1 MLWKLPRNIVNTWI
15 RMVAASGG
23 LDGCGCQARARV
35 IVTIA
40 DKLMPLSSLEPRVAA
55 LSIHQPSDTP
65 GPRQPELTPTSCPS
79 CSSCSSCPSC
89 HSWRPADLRR
99 GAEEPGAE
107 ARLQLRARPAHQ
119 DQEPGDQGVASTV
132 LNTASWAGH
141 WPEQNIKL
149 SFSKLW
155 RDKFLVKINA

>member
-55 LSIHQPSDTP
+55 LSIHQHSDTP
-65 GPRQPELTPTSCPS
+65 GPASRSSHPPAAPAAPAAPAGGQQTYAGVLRSPVPRPGCSSEPDPLIRIRNLGTRGSHLQFWILPPELVLAGTDDQVVIFKT
-79 CSSCSSCPSC
+79 
-89 HSWRPADLRR
+89 L
-99 GAEEPGAE
+99 
-107 ARLQLRARPAHQ
+107 AR
-119 DQEPGDQGVASTV
+119 
-132 LNTASWAGH
+132 
-141 WPEQNIKL
+141 
-149 SFSKLW
+149 
-155 RDKFLVKINA
+155 